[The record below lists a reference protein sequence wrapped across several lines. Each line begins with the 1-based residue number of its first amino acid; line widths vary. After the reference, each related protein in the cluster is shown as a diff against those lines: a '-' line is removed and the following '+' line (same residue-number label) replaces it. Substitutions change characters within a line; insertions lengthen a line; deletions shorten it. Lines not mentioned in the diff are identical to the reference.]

1 MVPCFPGILK
11 LYFLDASAIVK
22 LVADEKGSNLIR
34 DCFNSL
40 NHTFFTT
47 NFCFFESLSVLKR
60 KWCNQK
66 ISKNEYIDYCCL
78 LFCYKEEKRIKI
90 HEYPLEN
97 LHDFRKLEQLTEK
110 YNIDISDGLQLL
122 SIKETILAKFV
133 EESETTLITADK
145 DLSKSAEKEGV
156 KVQYIS

>member
-1 MVPCFPGILK
+1 MDTCFPGVLK
-11 LYFLDASAIVK
+11 FCFLDASAIVK
-22 LVADEKGSNLIR
+22 LVVDEKGSTFIR
-34 DCFNSL
+34 NYFNSL

-60 KWCNQK
+60 KWCNQE
-66 ISKNEYIDYCCL
+66 ISKNEYIDYCYL

-90 HEYPLEN
+90 CEYPLEN
-97 LHDFRKLEQLTEK
+97 LHNFRKLEQLTEK

-145 DLSKSAEKEGV
+145 NLSESAEKEGV
-156 KVQYIS
+156 KVKYIS